1 MEKIQILKN
10 ELEQLQKGL
19 EDEKKYTFKFEEI
32 QNRQVNFQSKGLVP
46 VPFIEDV
53 RKFNDIFEAFINL
66 TKGRYDFTSKMK
78 KFEEIK
84 NDIVNDLKDY
94 LQVLNN
100 NETNFQKSEDENIN
114 KKFMNSYKR
123 LNIDLV
129 DKFKS
134 LSDLFK
140 ELYIN
145 IMNFANG
152 LKKNKET
159 YESYG
164 KEVPKGGDQNK
175 NDKFKNKIYK
185 TFRNVE
191 ELIEFVEDTV
201 REIKKTKKK
210 WRENINQF
218 ERRIDKIVRD
228 FPNANI
234 NVNEI
239 RGINEKIVNLMDK
252 FNDFE
257 INITKSD
264 FSVKNPDFSVNR
276 ENMRLDILLIVDTTY
291 TMSSYVENLK
301 DDLKKI
307 INSIRDDFPL
317 AVVKTGFIGYKDFED
332 LELGD
337 DYIDIDLSINDNKL
351 IENIKKIEPDGGEKE
366 PKDVAGAF
374 KLAIEKNWG
383 QGKKLAILIT
393 NSPCHGNEYNDNKED
408 TIQDGYNDPNN
419 PDFERE
425 KINEYLKVFIED
437 DIYLIGYKISDK
449 TNKMYNK
456 FKEFYD
462 SENAQALFS
471 EEIGKLNNIIYNKV
485 KDLLK
490 DQIKEVLNF
499 QL

>member
-1 MEKIQILKN
+1 MEKIQSLKN
-10 ELEQLQKGL
+10 ELEQLKKGL
-19 EDEKKYTFKFEEI
+19 ENEKTYNFKFEGMK
-32 QNRQVNFQSKGLVP
+32 NDQVNFQTKRAIP
-46 VPFIEDV
+46 VSLIEYV
-53 RKFNDIFEAFINL
+53 KKFNNIFEAFINL
-66 TKGRYDFTSKMK
+66 TRGSYDFTSKMK
-78 KFEEIK
+78 NLEEIK
-84 NDIVNDLKDY
+84 NDIKNDLDDY

-100 NETNFQKSEDENIN
+100 NETKFQRIEDENIN
-114 KKFMNSYKR
+114 KKFMNYYKR

-134 LSDLFK
+134 ISDLFK
-140 ELYIN
+140 ELYTN

-159 YESYG
+159 YENYG
-164 KEVPKGGDQNK
+164 KEVPKGDDQNI

-185 TFRNVE
+185 AFRNIE

-201 REIKKTKKK
+201 REIKKTKKEWIDNK
-210 WRENINQF
+210 NQF

-252 FNDFE
+252 FNDFG
-257 INITKSD
+257 INIQKSD
-264 FSVKNPDFSVNR
+264 FPVNR
-276 ENMRLDILLIVDTTY
+276 QNMRLDILLIVDTTY

-301 DDLKKI
+301 DGLKEI
-307 INSIRDDFPL
+307 IKLIRNDFPL
-317 AVVKTGFIGYKDFED
+317 AVVKTGFVGYKDFED

-351 IENIKKIEPDGGEKE
+351 IENIEKIEPDGGEKE

-374 KLAIEKNWG
+374 KLALEKNWG
-383 QGKKLAILIT
+383 KGKKLAILIT
-393 NSPCHGNEYNDNKED
+393 NSPCHGNEYNDSNED
-408 TIQDGYNDPNN
+408 KIQDGYKDPNN
-419 PDFERE
+419 PDFERK
-425 KINEYLKVFIED
+425 KINEYLKEFIKD
-437 DIYLIGYKISDK
+437 NIYLIGYKISDK

-485 KDLLK
+485 KGLLK
-490 DQIKEVLNF
+490 DQIKEVINI
-499 QL
+499 Q

>member
-1 MEKIQILKN
+1 
-10 ELEQLQKGL
+10 
-19 EDEKKYTFKFEEI
+19 
-32 QNRQVNFQSKGLVP
+32 
-46 VPFIEDV
+46 
-53 RKFNDIFEAFINL
+53 
-66 TKGRYDFTSKMK
+66 
-78 KFEEIK
+78 
-84 NDIVNDLKDY
+84 
-94 LQVLNN
+94 
-100 NETNFQKSEDENIN
+100 
-114 KKFMNSYKR
+114 
-123 LNIDLV
+123 
-129 DKFKS
+129 
-134 LSDLFK
+134 
-140 ELYIN
+140 
-145 IMNFANG
+145 MNFANG

-159 YESYG
+159 YENYG
-164 KEVPKGGDQNK
+164 KEVPKGDDQNI

-185 TFRNVE
+185 AFRNIE

-201 REIKKTKKK
+201 REIKKTKKEWIDNK
-210 WRENINQF
+210 NQF

-252 FNDFE
+252 FNDFG
-257 INITKSD
+257 INIQKSD
-264 FSVKNPDFSVNR
+264 FPVNR
-276 ENMRLDILLIVDTTY
+276 QNMRLDILLIVDTTY

-301 DDLKKI
+301 DGLKEI
-307 INSIRDDFPL
+307 IKLIRNDFPL
-317 AVVKTGFIGYKDFED
+317 AVVKTGFVGYKDFED

-351 IENIKKIEPDGGEKE
+351 IENIEKIEPDGGEKE

-393 NSPCHGNEYNDNKED
+393 NSPCHGNEYNDSNED
-408 TIQDGYNDPNN
+408 TIQDGYKDPNN
-419 PDFERE
+419 PDFERK
-425 KINEYLKVFIED
+425 KINEYLKEFIKD
-437 DIYLIGYKISDK
+437 NIYLIGYKISDK

-485 KDLLK
+485 KGLLK
-490 DQIKEVLNF
+490 DQIKEVINI
-499 QL
+499 Q

>member
-1 MEKIQILKN
+1 MEKIQSLKK
-10 ELEQLQKGL
+10 ELEQLKKGL
-19 EDEKKYTFKFEEI
+19 DDEKKYNFEFKEI
-32 QNRQVNFQSKGLVP
+32 QNRQVNFQSKGVIP
-46 VPFIEDV
+46 APFVEFV
-53 RKFNDIFEAFINL
+53 KKFNNIFEAFINL
-66 TKGRYDFTSKMK
+66 TKESYDFTLKMK
-78 KFEEIK
+78 ELKEIK
-84 NDIVNDLKDY
+84 TNIINILNDY
-94 LQVLNN
+94 LQVLKD
-100 NETNFQKSEDENIN
+100 NETNFQKIEDENIN
-114 KKFMNSYKR
+114 KKFMNCYKR

-140 ELYIN
+140 ELYTN
-145 IMNFANG
+145 IINFADG
-152 LKKNKET
+152 LKKKKET
-159 YESYG
+159 YENYG
-164 KEVPKGGDQNK
+164 KEVPKGDDQNK
-175 NDKFKNKIYK
+175 NDKFKSIIYK

-191 ELIEFVEDTV
+191 ELIEFIGDTL
-201 REIKKTKKK
+201 REIKKTKKEWIDNK
-210 WRENINQF
+210 NQF
-218 ERRIDKIVRD
+218 ERRIDKIVKD

-252 FNDFE
+252 FKNFE
-257 INITKSD
+257 INIQKSD
-264 FSVKNPDFSVNR
+264 FPVNR
-276 ENMRLDILLIVDTTY
+276 QNMRLDILLIVDTTY

-301 DDLKKI
+301 DGLKEI
-307 INSIRDDFPL
+307 IKSIRNDFPL
-317 AVVKTGFIGYKDFED
+317 TVVKTGFIGYKDFED

-351 IENIKKIEPDGGEKE
+351 IENIEKIEPDGGEKE

-393 NSPCHGNEYNDNKED
+393 NSPCHGNEYNDSNED
-408 TIQDGYNDPNN
+408 TIQDGYKDTNN
-419 PDFERE
+419 PDFERK
-425 KINEYLKVFIED
+425 KINEYLKEFIKD
-437 DIYLIGYKISDK
+437 NIYLIGYKISDK

-485 KDLLK
+485 KGLLK
-490 DQIKEVLNF
+490 DQIKEVINI
-499 QL
+499 Q